1 MTLLALG
8 LNHRTSPIELRE
20 QMTVDRERLED
31 SLASLSKFVKQGVI
45 LSTCNRLEIYAY
57 DDVNKTATSR

>member
-31 SLASLSKFVKQGVI
+31 SLDALSKFVKQGVI
-45 LSTCNRLEIYAY
+45 LSTCNR
-57 DDVNKTATSR
+57 